1 MPTPT
6 ERLLTLAT
14 GLHLHV
20 VEAGPADGPLCVLLH
35 GFPESSYGWRHQIGP
50 LAAAGLRVV
59 VPDQRGYG
67 RSDKPRGIG
76 AYRMDRLAGDVV
88 GLLDALGAERAHV
101 VAHDWGG
108 AVAWTL
114 AAAHPERVE
123 RMVILNVPH
132 PVVMRRHLLR
142 DRAQLRRSWYMFFFQ
157 LPWLPEW
164 WLRRDDW
171 RNLKRLFRGSSRR
184 GTFGDDELARYAED
198 CARPGAMRSMIH
210 WYRAALL
217 RPAPRPASWRVRV
230 PTRIVW
236 GALDFALGRDMVAP
250 SAALC
255 EPRADVAWIEEAGH
269 WVQHEE
275 PERVNAL
282 IIQHLLG

>member
-1 MPTPT
+1 MPPT
-6 ERLLTLAT
+6 ERPITLAT
-14 GLHLHV
+14 GLRLHIL
-20 VEAGPADGPLCVLLH
+20 EAGPADGPLCVLLH
-35 GFPESSYGWRHQIGP
+35 GFPESSFGWRHQIAP

-59 VPDQRGYG
+59 APDQRGYG
-67 RSDKPRGIG
+67 RSDKPRGVG
-76 AYRMDRLAGDVV
+76 AYRIDRLAEDVV
-88 GLLDALGAERAHV
+88 GLLDTLGTPRAHV
-101 VAHDWGG
+101 VGHDWGG
-108 AVAWTL
+108 AVAWYL

-184 GTFGDDELARYAED
+184 GTFADDELARYAAD
-198 CARPGAMRSMIH
+198 CARSGAMRSMIH

-236 GALDFALGRDMVAP
+236 GARDVALGRDMVAP

-255 EPRADVAWIEEAGH
+255 QPQADVAWIEEAGH

-282 IIQHLLG
+282 ILDHLLG